1 MLCRRKTG
9 LVQFDQATG
18 ALHKMMFVVK
28 QRDGVGDCLRPF
40 RHTELSSS
48 PKHYRTVP
56 QVASNPQRRRQAM
69 PEYRYLVN

>member
-28 QRDGVGDCLRPF
+28 KRDEVGDCF

-69 PEYRYLVN
+69 PEYRYSVN

>member
-1 MLCRRKTG
+1 
-9 LVQFDQATG
+9 
-18 ALHKMMFVVK
+18 MMFVLK
-28 QRDGVGDCLRPF
+28 KRDEVGDCF
-40 RHTELSSS
+40 RRTELSSS

>member
-1 MLCRRKTG
+1 
-9 LVQFDQATG
+9 
-18 ALHKMMFVVK
+18 MMFVLK
-28 QRDGVGDCLRPF
+28 KRDEVGDCF